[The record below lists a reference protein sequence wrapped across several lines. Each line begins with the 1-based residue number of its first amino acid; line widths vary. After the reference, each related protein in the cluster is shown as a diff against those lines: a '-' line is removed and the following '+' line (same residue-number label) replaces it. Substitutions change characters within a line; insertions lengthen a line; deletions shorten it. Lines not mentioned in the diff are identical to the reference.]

1 MLAVSVLCYCFD
13 GKDVID
19 MTSLGVGRDQR
30 WIFPIIVFMMFGT
43 AMHPIDMERAA

>member
-1 MLAVSVLCYCFD
+1 MLAESVLCYCFD

-30 WIFPIIVFMMFGT
+30 WIFPIIVVMMFGT
-43 AMHPIDMERAA
+43 ALHPNDMERAA